1 MDEGVVEHMRGG
13 EGFACKVSYPITE
26 LVVMSHDEA
35 ALLTIQVVT
44 YRKFSVA
51 AITVSWEFWRLY
63 AVSQKEG
70 FVLILRP

>member
-1 MDEGVVEHMRGG
+1 
-13 EGFACKVSYPITE
+13 
-26 LVVMSHDEA
+26 MSHDEA